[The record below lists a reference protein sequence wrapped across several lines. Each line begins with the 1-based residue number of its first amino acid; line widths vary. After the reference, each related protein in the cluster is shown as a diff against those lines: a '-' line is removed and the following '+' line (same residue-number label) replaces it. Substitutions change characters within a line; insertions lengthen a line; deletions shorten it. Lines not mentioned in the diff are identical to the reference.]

1 MLEEVHEHFSKYD
14 HSIFLED
21 VFIFID
27 ASERYLIVEP
37 YSLKI
42 GDNANYVLS
51 NFCPSIT
58 DEKKRRELDRYKSG
72 SEFLQK
78 GAKANRAYCTAMSDT
93 MHVCR
98 DKIGDGTLLTGIW
111 DASTLEVTFY
121 FYHNYTNGK
130 PFKLED
136 ELAKGDHSIDIKTP
150 FPKNAEFEKLKTYIA
165 PFNTPWIRITLAI
178 LGFFYLVSALYFA
191 SSAIRIK
198 SQEMCGFRLLLAL
211 FS

>member
-58 DEKKRRELDRYKSG
+58 DEKKRRELDRYK
-72 SEFLQK
+72 
-78 GAKANRAYCTAMSDT
+78 
-93 MHVCR
+93 
-98 DKIGDGTLLTGIW
+98 
-111 DASTLEVTFY
+111 
-121 FYHNYTNGK
+121 
-130 PFKLED
+130 
-136 ELAKGDHSIDIKTP
+136 
-150 FPKNAEFEKLKTYIA
+150 
-165 PFNTPWIRITLAI
+165 
-178 LGFFYLVSALYFA
+178 
-191 SSAIRIK
+191 
-198 SQEMCGFRLLLAL
+198 
-211 FS
+211 